1 MNNAKKI
8 WLIVA
13 ASLVV
18 IGLLTV
24 VVVMSIFGWDF
35 KKLNSVKY
43 ETNTHIISDEF
54 EKISIDTT
62 TADIVFIPSTD
73 GERRVEC
80 CEMKKAK
87 HMVFVEDG
95 ALNVKVEDTRKW
107 YDFLGINFGSAKITV
122 YMPADEYNSLYIN
135 SSTGDVEIPNNFS
148 FGSID
153 VSVSTGDVRCMASAS
168 GEMKIE
174 TTTGDITVGGA
185 RAASASLFVTTG
197 DVKASNL
204 AVDGD
209 VIIGVSTG
217 DINLTD
223 VTCKNFVSRGSTGDV
238 TLNRVIANESLS
250 VHRSTGNVNLDSC
263 DASEL
268 YIKTTT
274 GDVLGSLLTEK
285 VFIASANTGDVDVPK
300 TVNGGRCEINTTT
313 GDIRITIK

>member
-18 IGLLTV
+18 FGLLTV
-24 VVVMSIFGWDF
+24 FVVMSIFGWDF
-35 KKLNSVKY
+35 GKLSSVKY
-43 ETNTHIISDEF
+43 ETNTHVITDEF

-62 TADIVFIPSTD
+62 TADIVFVPSAD

-80 CEMKKAK
+80 YEMKKAK

-95 ALNVKVEDTRKW
+95 TLNVKVEDTRKW
-107 YDFLGINFGSAKITV
+107 YDYIGINFGSAKITV
-122 YMPADEYNSLYIN
+122 YIPADEYNSLYVN
-135 SSTGDVEIPNNFS
+135 SATGDVEIPNNFS

-153 VSVSTGDVRCMASAS
+153 VSVRTGDVKCMASAS

-174 TTTGDITVGGA
+174 TTTGDITVGDV
-185 RAASASLFVTTG
+185 RAAAASLFVTTG
-197 DVKASNL
+197 DVRVSSL
-204 AVDGD
+204 SVDGD
-209 VIIGVSTG
+209 IVIGVGTG
-217 DINLTD
+217 DVRLSN
-223 VTCKNFVSRGSTGDV
+223 VTCKNLVSRGSTGDI
-238 TLNRVIANESLS
+238 TLNRVIVNENLS
-250 VHRSTGNVNLDSC
+250 IHRGTGNVIFDSC
-263 DASEL
+263 DSSEL

-274 GDVLGSLLTEK
+274 GDVLGSLLSEK
-285 VFIASANTGDVDVPK
+285 IFLATATTGDVDVPK